1 MYFND
6 LGIDGKI
13 VRFADLENVMR
24 TLEMI
29 RGGQWD
35 WERVTYDHKF
45 ENRDT
50 GDIYY
55 LRVQGLAVKGEVE
68 QSDAEI
74 QLKTP
79 ILGHHYYP
87 HGVEYDEEF
96 PQVLVKKCETKLRQ
110 LKELLEDVE
119 VAQAKSVQ
127 VHDVTGALF
136 ELSGVKNVG
145 ELHMWHNEEG
155 HSVLSCHLI
164 IEPGSDAD
172 TVLQEAE
179 EKLTEAFGIEHTTI
193 QIDREGETE
202 PAGSES

>member
-1 MYFND
+1 MYFKESN
-6 LGIDGKI
+6 IAGKI
-13 VRFADLENVMR
+13 VRFADLEKVMY

-55 LRVQGLAVKGEVE
+55 LRVQGVAVKGEIE

-87 HGVEYDEEF
+87 HGIEYDEEF
-96 PQVLVKKCETKLRQ
+96 PDVLVRKCNEKLSQ
-110 LKELLEDVE
+110 LKELLDDIELAPEKTVE
-119 VAQAKSVQ
+119 IS
-127 VHDVTGALF
+127 DVTPVLISVPGVINVSNLHLWNN
-136 ELSGVKNVG
+136 ESGEKT
-145 ELHMWHNEEG
+145 
-155 HSVLSCHLI
+155 LSCHLI
-164 IEPGSDAD
+164 VDSDSNAD
-172 TVLQEAE
+172 QVLRETEQKLQEN
-179 EKLTEAFGIEHTTI
+179 FGIEHTTI
-193 QIDREGETE
+193 QIERNEVLNK
-202 PAGSES
+202 

>member
-6 LGIDGKI
+6 SGIDGKI
-13 VRFADLENVMR
+13 VRFSDLEKIMY

-55 LRVQGLAVKGEVE
+55 LRVQGMAIKGEVE

-96 PQVLVKKCETKLRQ
+96 PEVLIRKCNDKLGQ
-110 LKELLEDVE
+110 LKELLDEIEMVPEQSVE
-119 VAQAKSVQ
+119 IS
-127 VHDVTGALF
+127 DVTQLLLNIQGVENVSDLH
-136 ELSGVKNVG
+136 LWKNDSGENT
-145 ELHMWHNEEG
+145 
-155 HSVLSCHLI
+155 LSCHVFI
-164 IEPGSDAD
+164 GPDSDSEQ
-172 TVLQEAE
+172 VLREAE
-179 EKLTEAFGIEHTTI
+179 QRLNEALGISHTTI
-193 QIDREGETE
+193 QIEHNEII
-202 PAGSES
+202 SN